1 MDERESDWLAQLRPY
16 GRENAMRAERCTR
29 LALVLWGGT
38 PDDLRRQL
46 LAPSPE
52 LPPGFD
58 LSDFRQLMRRSAPVE
73 SNNSR
78 YAWASPSPPPTILVG
93 SQRFTLWEAR
103 YEIVRRAIEYL
114 ESH

>member
-1 MDERESDWLAQLRPY
+1 MDEQESDWLARFRPY
-16 GRENAMRAERCTR
+16 GRENAKRAERCTR
-29 LALVLWGGT
+29 LALALWGGT
-38 PDDLRRQL
+38 TDDLRRQL

-58 LSDFRQLMRRSAPVE
+58 LVDFRQLMLRIALVGL
-73 SNNSR
+73 NNPR
-78 YAWASPSPPPTILVG
+78 NAWAFPSPPPTILVG

-103 YEIVRRAIEYL
+103 YEIIRRAIEYL